1 MINAKS
7 LLSKKNVVIIVWI
20 VVLLL
25 AIPAVLHYS
34 SYLNYANSTST
45 NSSSESAQAQKLVSQ
60 IEKTHQS
67 LTIVIN
73 GNPIYNSTLAKS
85 TFELERMVRNSD
97 NNVYQTTDPYTD
109 YSNYIDN
116 TTVKTF
122 GSEIMQT
129 YLSVRTNS
137 SMIYKFSYNFYINW
151 KISGFNENSIQQA
164 ANSSGYNGSNYE
176 KTFISNVKS
185 SFNKYSGN
193 GEEIVANSII
203 CDAKNSSFNLLPV
216 TSYILKNV
224 NFYAYGN
231 STSLSEATAYYI
243 SNLTG
248 FHITWNLVYS
258 VINFSNPGNGYVTNF
273 ALLDAPGFLVNQTV
287 SPNHKIFIVS
297 VEFNTPSGYEFKN
310 GSSLAQEFY
319 PTLSKYSA
327 SLFGKDA
334 IVTGNG
340 AIAYQTAQVTA
351 KSGFAFGLIFIFL
364 LIAIFITLVSYWA
377 SILGLIF
384 VGISLLLGYVSV
396 YITGFLIGNV
406 SFIVNYTLTA
416 VILGV
421 STDYLVFLIARY
433 RQELREGREY
443 EEALDI
449 AINRAGKAVIISGIT
464 VAVTLLTFSLVPS
477 FFDWGVVLFQAIIY
491 TVILQTTLLP
501 VAMKLLSKRLIMK
514 LGSKPL
520 EENHHRR
527 SVFYKT
533 TSFSSSKK
541 FAVAAVI
548 IILGAAGGYFFFT
561 APTTYNFNTGL
572 PQSLSSVHG
581 LNEIEDNFGDGV
593 IFPTYIIYKSNF
605 NSENLTHVQINTLEK
620 TAKKILS
627 YKGVSS
633 VEGPYVSGMKIT
645 NNSISSSFA
654 IDNGK
659 YYLFIVSLSN
669 SPYSSQSISTVSSMR
684 ANDSFIVG
692 GITSSVIDQQST
704 NVKTYGELE
713 IFIVVAI
720 FLILLASFR
729 KLRYPIISIT
739 GTFFSISWSTFIL
752 YLISNYLLHIQLIYL
767 IPIILFIILFSLGND
782 YTVFISSRII
792 EEVKKENFEEGL
804 RKGMVG
810 SAKTVTSLGLILA
823 ISLGS
828 LAFIPVAFLE
838 ELGLAFVISLV
849 IDTFVIRTFYFP
861 SMLSIFHRNGEKQ

>member
-1 MINAKS
+1 
-7 LLSKKNVVIIVWI
+7 
-20 VVLLL
+20 
-25 AIPAVLHYS
+25 
-34 SYLNYANSTST
+34 
-45 NSSSESAQAQKLVSQ
+45 
-60 IEKTHQS
+60 
-67 LTIVIN
+67 
-73 GNPIYNSTLAKS
+73 
-85 TFELERMVRNSD
+85 MVRNSD
-97 NNVYQTTDPYTD
+97 SNVYQTTDPFSV

-116 TTVKTF
+116 STVKIF
-122 GSEIMQT
+122 GSEIMAN

-137 SMIYKFSYNFYINW
+137 SMIYKFSYNFYLNW
-151 KISGFNENSIQQA
+151 KMSSFNENSIQEA
-164 ANSSGYNGSNYE
+164 ANSSGYNGSTYE
-176 KTFISNVKS
+176 KNFVSSVKS
-185 SFNKYSGN
+185 SFDKFSGN

-203 CDAKNSSFNLLPV
+203 SDAKNSSFNLLPV

-224 NFYAYGN
+224 NFYAYDN
-231 STSLSEATAYYI
+231 STSLSETTAYYI
-243 SNLTG
+243 NNLTG
-248 FHITWNLVYS
+248 FYIAWNLVYS
-258 VINFSNPGNGYVTNF
+258 IINFSNPGNGYVTHF
-273 ALLDAPGFLVNQTV
+273 ALLNDPGFLLNQTV

-310 GSSLAQEFY
+310 GSSPAQEFY
-319 PTLSKYSA
+319 PTLSKYSTNVY
-327 SLFGKDA
+327 GKDA

-384 VGISLLLGYVSV
+384 VGISLLLGYFSV

-433 RQELREGREY
+433 RQELREGKGY
-443 EEALDI
+443 EEALEI

-464 VAVTLLTFSLVPS
+464 VAITLLTFSLVPS

-491 TVILQTTLLP
+491 TVILQTTFLP

-514 LGSKPL
+514 MGSKPL
-520 EENHHRR
+520 EENHHKR
-527 SVFYKT
+527 SVFYRT

-548 IILGAAGGYFFFT
+548 IVLGAAGGYFFFT

-581 LNEIEDNFGDGV
+581 LNEIENNFGDGV

-605 NSENLTHVQINTLEK
+605 NSENLTHSQINILK
-620 TAKKILS
+620 NTAKKILS
-627 YKGVSS
+627 YEGVTS
-633 VEGPYVSGMKIT
+633 VEGPYVSGMKIS

-659 YYLFIVSLSN
+659 YYIYIVSLSS

-692 GITSSVIDQQST
+692 GITSSVIDQQAS
-704 NVKTYGELE
+704 NVKTYSELE
-713 IFIVVAI
+713 IFIVIAI
-720 FLILLASFR
+720 FFILLASFR

-752 YLISNYLLHIQLIYL
+752 
-767 IPIILFIILFSLGND
+767 
-782 YTVFISSRII
+782 
-792 EEVKKENFEEGL
+792 
-804 RKGMVG
+804 
-810 SAKTVTSLGLILA
+810 
-823 ISLGS
+823 
-828 LAFIPVAFLE
+828 
-838 ELGLAFVISLV
+838 
-849 IDTFVIRTFYFP
+849 
-861 SMLSIFHRNGEKQ
+861 SI

>member
-1 MINAKS
+1 MLNAKS
-7 LLSKKNVVIIVWI
+7 LLSKRNVVIIVWV

-34 SYLNYANSTST
+34 SYLNYASSTT
-45 NSSSESAQAQKLVSQ
+45 TSSNSESNQAQELVSQ
-60 IEKTHQS
+60 LETTHQS
-67 LTIVIN
+67 LTIVVN
-73 GNPIYNSTLAKS
+73 GNPMSNYTLARETFRLNYMIRNADKS
-85 TFELERMVRNSD
+85 VYKTTNPFTNYSD
-97 NNVYQTTDPYTD
+97 
-109 YSNYIDN
+109 YIDN
-116 TTVKTF
+116 TTLKSYGSQIKANYLNVKN
-122 GSEIMQT
+122 
-129 YLSVRTNS
+129 NS
-137 SMIYKFSYNFYINW
+137 SKIYGFSYDFFINW
-151 KISGFNENSIQQA
+151 NALDFKESEIQQA
-164 ANSSGYNGSNYE
+164 VNLSGYNGSNYE
-176 KTFISNVKS
+176 STFVSDVKS
-185 SFNKYSGN
+185 SYAEFAGN
-193 GEEIVANSII
+193 GKETVFHAIVE
-203 CDAKNSSFNLLPV
+203 DARNSSFSTLPI
-216 TSYILKNV
+216 TTYILQDV
-224 NFYAYGN
+224 NFLSFDN
-231 STSLSEATAYYI
+231 STSLSRATANYI
-243 SNLTG
+243 SNSSG
-248 FHITWNLVYS
+248 FNISWNLVYS
-258 VINFSNPGNGYVTNF
+258 AINYSNPGNGYVTSF
-273 ALLDAPGFLVNQTV
+273 ALLSAPGSLINQTV

-297 VEFNTPSGYEFKN
+297 IEFTAPSGFEYKN
-310 GSSLAQEFY
+310 GSSPAQEFY
-319 PTLSKYSA
+319 PRLNSYTDQV
-327 SLFGKDA
+327 FGNNA

-364 LIAIFITLVSYWA
+364 LIAVFITLVSYWA

-433 RQELREGREY
+433 RQELRSGKSY
-443 EEALDI
+443 EESLEI

-477 FFDWGVVLFQAIIY
+477 FFDWGIVLFQAIIF

-514 LGSKPL
+514 IGSKPQG
-520 EENHHRR
+520 ENHHRK
-527 SVFYKT
+527 SIFYKT

-593 IFPTYIIYKSNF
+593 IFPTYIVYKSNF
-605 NSENLTHVQINTLEK
+605 KGENLTHNQIGILEN
-620 TAKKILS
+620 TAKRILS
-627 YKGVSS
+627 YTGVSS

-645 NNSISSSFA
+645 NFSSPSAFA
-654 IDNGK
+654 IYNGR
-659 YYLFIVSLSN
+659 YYLFIVSLSS
-669 SPYSSQSISTVSSMR
+669 SPYSKESISTVSSMR
-684 ANDSFIVG
+684 DNDSFIVG
-692 GITSSVIDQQST
+692 GITSSVIDQQAS
-704 NVKTYGELE
+704 NIRTYSELE
-713 IFIVVAI
+713 IFIIIAI

-729 KLRYPIISIT
+729 KLRYPVISIT

-752 YLISNYLLHIQLIYL
+752 YLLSNYVLHIQLIYL

-782 YTVFISSRII
+782 YTVFITSRII
-792 EEVKKENFEEGL
+792 EEVQKEDFEEGL

-838 ELGLAFVISLV
+838 ELGLAFVISLI

-861 SMLSIFHRNGEKQ
+861 SMLSIFHGNREKQ